1 MALTTFS
8 VADAATSMSVA
19 GGTAKTHSTDGQTVT
34 NGIHCIDTT
43 VSDFR
48 VQPHVTFKHRKPQ
61 RRADGSYTKGV
72 RSVIATFPYLKMDG
86 SVAFNVERYSAEYD
100 PAVPVASQTNYR
112 LRLAQMLTQPAFD
125 GFHTTGSVA

>member
-8 VADAATSMSVA
+8 VANGATSMSVT
-19 GGTAKTHSTDGQTVT
+19 GGTATAHSTDGQSVT

-72 RSVIATFPYLKMDG
+72 RSIIATFPTLKADG

-100 PAVPVASQTNYR
+100 PEVSVASQTNHR
-112 LRLAQMLTQPAFD
+112 LRLAQMLTQSAFD
-125 GFHTTGSVA
+125 GFHQTGSVA